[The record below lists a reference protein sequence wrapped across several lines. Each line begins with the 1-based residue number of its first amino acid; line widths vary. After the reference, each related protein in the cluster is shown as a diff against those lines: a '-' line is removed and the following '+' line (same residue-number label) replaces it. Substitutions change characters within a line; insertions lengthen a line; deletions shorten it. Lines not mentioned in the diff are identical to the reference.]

1 MFTGFWSKEY
11 YLRKGGDEMLATTAS
26 ATAATRLQRILKE
39 HGIAS
44 QIIGTPAVLSAGGC
58 SYSLRF
64 FDTEKRQDVLHLAAS
79 HGIRIRALWKETD
92 DPDMPY
98 VKIYG

>member
-1 MFTGFWSKEY
+1 
-11 YLRKGGDEMLATTAS
+11 MLATTAS
-26 ATAATRLQRILKE
+26 ATAATRLHRILKD

-44 QIIGTPAVLSAGGC
+44 QITGTPAALTAGGC
-58 SYSLRF
+58 SYSLHF
-64 FDTEKRQDVLHLAAS
+64 SDAEKRQDILRLAAS